1 MSEVKMR
8 IQIRRGSAADWAVL
22 DPVLLLGEQGL
33 ETDSNKVKL
42 GNGVSRWSQLPW
54 HVSFTVGDGLSE
66 DMETGTISVDPVTTD
81 AISASLTQE
90 IADRTAG
97 DAALEV
103 RVDEV
108 EAASLLA
115 DNTLQSN
122 LTSESEA
129 RSLADTALGV
139 RIDTEISDRTTADG
153 ALDSKI
159 GELEQGTNASLV
171 AIQDD
176 VDQNESD
183 ADAAIAAVQDDVDQ
197 NETDADAAIA
207 AVQADVD
214 QNELDSDEAEAAL
227 SGRLDTLEA
236 DPVTKVE
243 AYDYA
248 EAQAQDAYDNA
259 IAHADAADGL
269 LSGRLD
275 TLEADPVTKVEAAA
289 LAQDAYGN
297 AIAHADAADGLL
309 SGRLDT
315 LEADPVTRFDA
326 YGYAD
331 GVLQSVLIEE
341 NTSVITGTL
350 KGDVV
355 SALGNTV
362 VDSSLGKFYGSVVDL
377 NGVEVYVQAG
387 AEKVTSVNTKIGDAV
402 LGGSDIATAS
412 SGANYVGDAATVDAA
427 VGALDTQAKVNA
439 DAIAALVTSTADGSS
454 VATALGLTPKTD
466 AQAAPGELY
475 FDSADDTLKIKA

>member
-139 RIDTEISDRTTADG
+139 RIDTEISGRTTADG

-159 GELEQGTNASLV
+159 DELEQGTNASLL
-171 AIQDD
+171 AIQSD
-176 VDQNESD
+176 VDQNE
-183 ADAAIAAVQDDVDQ
+183 A
-197 NETDADAAIA
+197 DADAAIA

-214 QNELDSDEAEAAL
+214 QNELDSDTADVQLKVDAYGYTDVEQARAEVAEAQLKVDAYGYTDVEQARAEVAEAQLKVDAYGYTDVEQARAEAA
-227 SGRLDTLEA
+227 
-236 DPVTKVE
+236 
-243 AYDYA
+243 
-248 EAQAQDAYDNA
+248 EAQ
-259 IAHADAADGL
+259 L
-269 LSGRLD
+269 
-275 TLEADPVTKVEAAA
+275 KV
-289 LAQDAYGN
+289 DAYGYTKSY
-297 AIAHADAADGLL
+297 ADQ
-309 SGRLDT
+309 
-315 LEADPVTRFDA
+315 VKVDA
-326 YGYAD
+326 YGYTDVAVTGLATEDYAD
-331 GVLQSVLIEE
+331 GVLQNVVIDA

-350 KGDVV
+350 RGDVV

-377 NGVEVYVQAG
+377 NGDEVY
-387 AEKVTSVNTKIGDAV
+387 VTSVNTKTGAAV

-439 DAIAALVTSTADGSS
+439 DAIAALVTSTADGST
-454 VATALGLTPKTD
+454 VATALGLTPKTATNAD
-466 AQAAPGELY
+466 PGELY
-475 FDSADDTLKIKA
+475 FDSDDDTLKIKPV